1 MNEFMIN
8 IENLSYNIKEKKILE
23 NISFNACKDK
33 FIGILGANGSGKTTM
48 LKHLY
53 NAIVPYKKTVYI
65 KGIPLEEYRQNDIA
79 KNLSVMKQEN
89 NSDFDYR
96 VIDIVLMG
104 RLPYKKSLED
114 YSLEDHD
121 IAMENLKKL
130 GMKDFAQRNY
140 NSLSGGE
147 KQRVLIARALTQDT
161 EIMILDEPTNHL
173 DIYYQMFLMQIL
185 KKLSMTVIS
194 VFHDLNFASKF
205 CDEIYV
211 LKAGKILVSG
221 KPDEV
226 INPQIIKEAFNLESK
241 IIKDGN
247 ERIVVYKKII
257 E

>member
-1 MNEFMIN
+1 MDNIMIN
-8 IENLSYNIKEKKILE
+8 IENLSYDIKGKKILE
-23 NISFNACKDK
+23 NISFNACTNK
-33 FIGILGANGSGKTTM
+33 FIGIIGANGSGKTTM

-65 KGIPLEEYRQNDIA
+65 KGIPLENYSQNDIA

-114 YSLEDHD
+114 YSREDHEK
-121 IAMENLKKL
+121 AMRNLNKL
-130 GMKDFAQRNY
+130 GMRDFAQRKY

-185 KKLSMTVIS
+185 KQISMTVIS

-211 LKAGKILVSG
+211 LKAGKILVNG
-221 KPDEV
+221 RPEEV
-226 INPQIIKEAFNLESK
+226 INPNVIKEAFNMDSK
-241 IIKDGN
+241 IINDGK
-247 ERIVVYKKII
+247 ERIVVYNNIL